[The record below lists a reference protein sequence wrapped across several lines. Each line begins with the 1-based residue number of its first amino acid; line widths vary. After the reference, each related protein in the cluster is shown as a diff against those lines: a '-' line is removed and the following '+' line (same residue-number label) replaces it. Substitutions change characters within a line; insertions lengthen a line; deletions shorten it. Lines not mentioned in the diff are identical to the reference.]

1 MAKSLDFLEV
11 VELINHSRITEIDIN
26 PVILEKGKWALFKGL
41 NKVPNFTY
49 PFYVLY
55 IYSDFTKESSLAAAK
70 SIIYVNSTQVIFA
83 PSVKETYLNE
93 LKNQIKNFK
102 DLAGFRNLK
111 DYFLS
116 FIQDQLKVYLQRI
129 ISELEPKYYVDPPY
143 ETPSGFKSKI
153 PNPLYSF
160 LIDNID
166 DIKGGSLGV
175 LLAEPGQ
182 GKTYTTRY
190 LATTL
195 ATNGYIPIYIHSPQW
210 FNMKEDDLSSLY
222 KTITYSFRYF
232 DAPLDWIEGVEDL
245 FINIT
250 LKLGMFRI
258 IFDGFDEYI
267 LWNKGK
273 FTPNEIINNLHTLAD
288 QSNSRILVT
297 SRTTF
302 WNSSITDDTNYQYL
316 YKYEILPFDQ
326 NHAQNYFEKRLVG
339 NPVAIHRAAEIFG
352 RLKNF
357 GRSDFSRIFA
367 GRGIILNLIADLS
380 DSDDDSIY
388 DGNIS
393 VFQWILYALCLR
405 EEKRQRLPIN
415 AEQQLT
421 ILRQFAE
428 YKSTGY
434 KPSTELLLEII
445 PVVCEKLTNEEINS
459 MIGLGNN
466 PTSLQDHP
474 LIFRENDKKNENPN
488 WKFKHEQIEFNLL
501 AEQIIF
507 YSKQNLNTLI
517 KKLFSKL
524 TITGSILDDLCT
536 VIYEQISAKV
546 DADIVL
552 KDTLCLLTKLQ
563 ECSDFEHSN
572 PRKAETLLAFS
583 TKLLMYVLNKNKP
596 IGRPKN
602 DRMKEFLKY
611 LNKDEII
618 GLHFTGTLNSLDF
631 SNVVVSNSRF
641 ENVVWS
647 NCKFDDNS
655 IFRNCFF
662 IGGNIHNCENFGLS
676 RFIDCQNDAEA
687 DSIIAYEILRF
698 GEKKVTT
705 EDIKRDIQ
713 LFIKRFMP
721 KEGLFKSVSKD
732 NLMKGTFGLSP
743 YKDELLDVMG
753 KYIIEKHTVSF
764 GTGVAYNIRQD
775 ARDSIKNFLSNNIF
789 SGDLAKAYNE
799 LCRRLKVS

>member
-26 PVILEKGKWALFKGL
+26 PVKFEKGKWALFKGL

-49 PFYVLY
+49 PFYILY
-55 IYSDFTKESSLAAAK
+55 IYSDFTKESSLTAAQ
-70 SIIYVNSTQVIFA
+70 SIIYVNSTQVIYA
-83 PSVKETYLNE
+83 PSVKDTYLNE

-129 ISELEPKYYVDPPY
+129 VSELEPKYYVDPPY
-143 ETPSGFKSKI
+143 ETPSGIKRKI

-160 LIDNID
+160 LIDNIE

-195 ATNGYIPIYIHSPQW
+195 AANGYIPIYIHSPQW

-273 FTPNEIINNLHTLAD
+273 FTPSEIINNLHNLAE

-302 WNSSITDDTNYQYL
+302 WNSSITDDSNYQYL

-326 NHAQNYFEKRLVG
+326 NHAQNYFEKRLAG
-339 NPVAIHRAAEIFG
+339 NPIAIRRAAYIFS
-352 RLKNF
+352 RLKNI

-380 DSDDDSIY
+380 DSTDDTTY
-388 DGNIS
+388 EGNIS
-393 VFQWILYALCLR
+393 VFQWILHALCLR

-415 AEQQLT
+415 AEQQLA
-421 ILRQFAE
+421 ILRLFAE
-428 YKSTGY
+428 YKSMGI
-434 KPSTELLLEII
+434 KASSDLLLEII
-445 PVVCEKLTNEEINS
+445 PVVCEKLTKDEVNS
-459 MIGLGNN
+459 MVGLGNT

-474 LIFRENDKKNENPN
+474 LIFREYDKKNENQI
-488 WKFKHEQIEFNLL
+488 WKFRHEQIEFNLL
-501 AEQIIF
+501 AEQVIY
-507 YSKQNLNTLI
+507 YSKENLNPLI

-524 TITGSILDDLCT
+524 IITGSILDDMCT

-546 DADIVL
+546 DTNIAY
-552 KDTLCLLTKLQ
+552 KDTLNLLNKLQ
-563 ECSDFEHSN
+563 DCSGIAFSN
-572 PRKAETLLAFS
+572 PRKSETLSTFT
-583 TKLLMYVLNKNKP
+583 TKLLMYVLNKNKV

-602 DRMKEFLKY
+602 DRMRELLKY
-611 LNKDEII
+611 INNDEII

-631 SNVVVSNSRF
+631 SNINVSNCRF
-641 ENVVWS
+641 ENVIWS
-647 NCKFDDNS
+647 NCKFDENTS
-655 IFRNCFF
+655 FQNCYFL
-662 IGGNIHNCENFGLS
+662 GGNIHNCEDFGMS
-676 RFIDCQNDAEA
+676 KFIDCEYDAEA
-687 DSIIAYEILRF
+687 NSIISYEIIRF
-698 GEKKVTT
+698 GDKKITS

-743 YKDELLDVMG
+743 YKEELLDVMT
-753 KYIIEKHTVSF
+753 KYVIEKHTVSF
-764 GTGVAYNIRQD
+764 GTGIAYNIRQD
-775 ARDSIKNFLSNNIF
+775 ARESIKNFLSNNIF

-799 LCRRLKVS
+799 LCRKLKVC